1 MQQHCIQLG
10 CWKIVITLSCILPS
24 CTSILHTHTYKK
36 KKKERK
42 ESKKEIHSHVR
53 SLERMPADYS
63 MLIIH
68 SQPEEEIWQ
77 GDL

>member
-1 MQQHCIQLG
+1 MHTAWVLEDRDHSE
-10 CWKIVITLSCILPS
+10 LHPS
-24 CTSILHTHTYKK
+24 FLHFYFAHTHIQKK